1 MTVLDRET
9 IDHYRDRLNAA
20 ADQLEEARERERLAK
35 IQRNRLVIDA
45 VDNGMAYRAVAKAAG
60 VSQPHVVRIL
70 SRQDDID

>member
-1 MTVLDRET
+1 MTVLDREA
-9 IDHYRDRLNAA
+9 IDHMRDRLRAA
-20 ADQLEEARERERLAK
+20 AEHLDEANQRQRLALAT
-35 IQRNRLVIDA
+35 RNRLVIDA